1 MKTEDKDSKWKLCNT
16 YFTMLNSS
24 NKNSI
29 NLEELSSK
37 SKVSYDE
44 ATKIIPKNSLNN
56 PIFFL
61 KILIAKL
68 DNEAL
73 EEFKTDIFEDTIS
86 TTYDKILEGLIL
98 RFEKLLEY
106 RPALKIISEGSDR
119 KAQIFF
125 KLLRQN
131 YYFMFNLLGL
141 VENKQNC
148 GLKIIKSVALN
159 FVFVKG
165 MDVFL
170 KDKNNNLDSTLRYLD
185 KHLKDI
191 EDIGLFTGIITK

>member
-16 YFTMLNSS
+16 YFSMLNDS

-29 NLEELSSK
+29 NLEELCSK

-44 ATKIIPKNSLNN
+44 ATKIIPKNSFNN

-119 KAQIFF
+119 KAEIFF

-148 GLKIIKSVALN
+148 GLKIIKSIALN
-159 FVFVKG
+159 IVFVKG
-165 MDVFL
+165 IDVFL

>member
-16 YFTMLNSS
+16 YFSMLNAS

-29 NLEELSSK
+29 NLEELCSK

-44 ATKIIPKNSLNN
+44 ATKIIPKNSFNN
-56 PIFFL
+56 SIFFL

-119 KAQIFF
+119 KAEIFF

-148 GLKIIKSVALN
+148 GLKIIKSIALN
-159 FVFVKG
+159 IVFVKG
-165 MDVFL
+165 IDVFL

>member
-16 YFTMLNSS
+16 YFTMLNAS

-98 RFEKLLEY
+98 RFEKLLEH

-119 KAQIFF
+119 KAEIFF

-159 FVFVKG
+159 IVFVKG
-165 MDVFL
+165 IDVFL

>member
-1 MKTEDKDSKWKLCNT
+1 MKTEDKDLKWKLCNT
-16 YFTMLNSS
+16 YFSMLNAS

-29 NLEELSSK
+29 NLEELCLK

-73 EEFKTDIFEDTIS
+73 EEFKSDIFEDTIS

-119 KAQIFF
+119 KAEIFF
-125 KLLRQN
+125 KLLQQN

-159 FVFVKG
+159 IVFVKG
-165 MDVFL
+165 IDVFL

>member
-1 MKTEDKDSKWKLCNT
+1 MKTEDKDSKWKLCKT
-16 YFTMLNSS
+16 YFSMLNDS

-29 NLEELSSK
+29 NLEELCSK
-37 SKVSYDE
+37 SQISYDE
-44 ATKIIPKNSLNN
+44 AKKIIPKNSVNN
-56 PIFFL
+56 LFFL
-61 KILIAKL
+61 TILIAKL

-73 EEFKTDIFEDTIS
+73 EEFKTDIAEDTIS

-106 RPALKIISEGSDR
+106 KPALKIISKGSDR
-119 KAQIFF
+119 KAEIFF

-148 GLKIIKSVALN
+148 GLKIIKSIALN
-159 FVFVKG
+159 IVFVKG
-165 MDVFL
+165 IDFFL
-170 KDKNNNLDSTLRYLD
+170 KDKNNNLDSILRYLD
-185 KHLKDI
+185 KYLKDI

>member
-29 NLEELSSK
+29 NLEELCLK

-44 ATKIIPKNSLNN
+44 ATKIIPKNSFNN

-119 KAQIFF
+119 KAEIFF

-159 FVFVKG
+159 IVFVKG
-165 MDVFL
+165 IDVFL

>member
-16 YFTMLNSS
+16 YFTMLNAS

-29 NLEELSSK
+29 NLEELCSK

-44 ATKIIPKNSLNN
+44 ATKIIPKNSFNN

-73 EEFKTDIFEDTIS
+73 EEFKSDIFEDTIS

-119 KAQIFF
+119 KAEIFF

-159 FVFVKG
+159 IVFVKG
-165 MDVFL
+165 IDVFL

>member
-16 YFTMLNSS
+16 YFTMLNAS

-29 NLEELSSK
+29 NLEELCLK

-119 KAQIFF
+119 KAEIFF

-148 GLKIIKSVALN
+148 GLKFIKSVALN
-159 FVFVKG
+159 IVFVKG
-165 MDVFL
+165 IDVFL

>member
-16 YFTMLNSS
+16 YFTMLNAS

-29 NLEELSSK
+29 NLEELCLK

-44 ATKIIPKNSLNN
+44 ATKIIPKNSFNN

-119 KAQIFF
+119 KAEIFF

-159 FVFVKG
+159 IVFVKG
-165 MDVFL
+165 IDVFL